1 MRLDGLMDM
10 YGASGHLEACT
21 LLLASPL
28 QCWVDMRVVGI
39 LCRLLFHT
47 LVIWVIIILFLV
59 AWVFFGDY
67 IKIAV
72 MLFFAYYG
80 CKFAYKL
87 FRGSGH

>member
-1 MRLDGLMDM
+1 MSIIESIINGLIN
-10 YGASGHLEACT
+10 G
-21 LLLASPL
+21 
-28 QCWVDMRVVGI
+28 
-39 LCRLLFHT
+39 